1 MGTAIMRPHPK
12 TDRPHPMTSMQ
23 STAFAPPPVLAAR
36 HCTPE
41 TTSCRALYDTLSQ
54 TALPAGADADAQAY
68 LVGQLARAAS
78 HPCDLPDDPA
88 GLDGWIAPRGAA
100 IGVEYQHYLAARRDG
115 AARRFFSSKAHALY
129 FLRCV
134 APTKLVDGAW
144 LYSSLQRWQ
153 ENDFRPL
160 IKTYVE
166 ELGDGLPD
174 KNHVT
179 LYQRLLDNHGCTE
192 WDDLDGA
199 HFTQGALQLALAC
212 AGEGFLPEMI
222 GYNLGYEQLPLH
234 LLITAYELNELGID
248 PYYFTLHITV
258 DNGSTGHAKDAVDAL
273 KRIMARAADPRE
285 FYRRVREGYKLN
297 ELGANTGSVIASFD
311 LEQELVRILAAKAVV
326 GQNMHSDYCRVAGKT
341 INAWLADPQQIPTL
355 LRAFETTGW
364 IKRGAAPHESRFW
377 GLLQG
382 DHAEMFGVFSSYEQQ
397 VLADWIV
404 SPAQEGDAA
413 AATPRVASF
422 RARQRAL
429 APARTAAPRAGSA
442 SNVHGARALIRY
454 KYAGEHGEHE
464 AENDQLRRLEQAV
477 ALAPS
482 TSAAIKL
489 LIAHMSPARHH
500 TPTGLMATRMFVRL
514 LG

>member
-1 MGTAIMRPHPK
+1 
-12 TDRPHPMTSMQ
+12 MTSMQ
-23 STAFAPPPVLAAR
+23 STVFIPPHFDAPRPGAPAAA
-36 HCTPE
+36 
-41 TTSCRALYDTLSQ
+41 SCRALYDTLSQ
-54 TALPAGADADAQAY
+54 ADLPAGAEADAQAY
-68 LVGQLARAAS
+68 LVGQLARAAA
-78 HPCDLPDDPA
+78 HPCDLPDTPA

-100 IGVEYQHYLAARRDG
+100 IGAAYQHYLAGRREG
-115 AARRFFSSKAHALY
+115 APRRFFTNKSHALY

-144 LYSSLQRWQ
+144 LYGTLQRWQ

-160 IKTYVE
+160 VKTYVE

-179 LYQRLLDNHGCTE
+179 LYQRLLDNHGCAE
-192 WDDLDGA
+192 WDDLGGA

-212 AGEGFLPEMI
+212 AGDAFLPEMI

-258 DNGSTGHAKDAVDAL
+258 DNGSTGHARDAVDAL
-273 KRIMARAADPRE
+273 ARVIARAANPAE

-297 ELGANTGSVIASFD
+297 ELGENTASVIASFD

-341 INAWLADPQQIPTL
+341 INAWLADPRQIPTL
-355 LRAFETTGW
+355 LRAFQTTGW

-382 DHAEMFGVFSSYEQQ
+382 DHAEMFGVFSSYELQ
-397 VLADWIV
+397 VLADWIA
-404 SPAQEGDAA
+404 SPAQDGDSASPA
-413 AATPRVASF
+413 PRVASF
-422 RARQRAL
+422 RARQRAQ
-429 APARTAAPRAGSA
+429 APARNAAPK
-442 SNVHGARALIRY
+442 VHGARALIRY
-454 KYAGEHGEHE
+454 PYAGQAGEHE
-464 AENDQLRRLEQAV
+464 AENDQLRKLEQAV

-482 TSAAIKL
+482 TNAAMKL
-489 LIAHMSPARHH
+489 LTAHMSPARHH

>member
-1 MGTAIMRPHPK
+1 MST
-12 TDRPHPMTSMQ
+12 MQ
-23 STAFAPPPVLAAR
+23 STAFATPPILAAR
-36 HCTPE
+36 PCAPA

-54 TALPAGADADAQAY
+54 AEAPASAAADAQAY
-68 LVGQLARAAS
+68 LVSQLARARS
-78 HPCDLPDDPA
+78 QPCDLPDTPT
-88 GLDGWIAPRGAA
+88 GLDDWIAPRSAA
-100 IGVEYQHYLAARRDG
+100 IGALYQQYLASRRDG
-115 AARRFFSSKAHALY
+115 AARRYFSNKAHALY
-129 FLRCV
+129 FLRRV

-144 LYSSLQRWQ
+144 LYGALQRWQ

-160 IKTYVE
+160 VKTYVE

-174 KNHVT
+174 KNHVV
-179 LYQRLLDNHGCTE
+179 LYQRLLDNHGCAD
-192 WDDLDGA
+192 WDDLGGA
-199 HFTQGALQLALAC
+199 HFTQGALQLALAH

-258 DNGSTGHAKDAVDAL
+258 DNGSTGHARDAVNAL
-273 KRIMARAADPRE
+273 QRVMSRAADPAG

-297 ELGANTGSVIASFD
+297 ELGENTNSVIASFD
-311 LEQELVRILAAKAVV
+311 LEEELVRILAAKAVV

-341 INAWLADPQQIPTL
+341 INAWLADPEQIPGL

-364 IKRGAAPHESRFW
+364 IKRGAAPQESRFW

-397 VLADWIV
+397 VLADWIAA
-404 SPAQEGDAA
+404 PAQAGEPAA
-413 AATPRVASF
+413 GAPRVASF
-422 RARQRAL
+422 RALQRAL
-429 APARTAAPRAGSA
+429 APARNAPPKA
-442 SNVHGARALIRY
+442 HGARALIRY
-454 KYAGEHGEHE
+454 PYAGHAGEHE

-482 TSAAIKL
+482 TAAAMKL
-489 LIAHMSPARHH
+489 LVAHMAPSRHH
-500 TPTGLMATRMFVRL
+500 TATGLMATRMFVRL